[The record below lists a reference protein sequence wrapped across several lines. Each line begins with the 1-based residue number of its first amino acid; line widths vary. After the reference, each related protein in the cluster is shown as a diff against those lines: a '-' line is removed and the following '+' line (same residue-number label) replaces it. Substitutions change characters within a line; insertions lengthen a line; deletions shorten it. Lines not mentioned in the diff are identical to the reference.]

1 MLDVHPPHAA
11 AHTWKDFFI
20 HIATIVVGL
29 IIAVG
34 LEQTVEAI
42 HQRHELQKAREELRE
57 EIQSDRRVNAK
68 QLEFVHQ
75 AQAELNAD
83 MALLIAHRTNDRPL
97 AVPLHFDWEFRRSPS
112 AAWDTNKQSGALN
125 LMPHP
130 ELAYYDY
137 ISTVC
142 ALVMDSAG
150 QWQTS
155 LEVAKAIANRAHD
168 GALSTQDTNELIT
181 AISDT
186 QGKLARTERLITFA
200 QGALVDH
207 TYDH

>member
-1 MLDVHPPHAA
+1 MLDVHPPHSPT
-11 AHTWKDFFI
+11 HTWKDFFI
-20 HIATIVVGL
+20 HIATIVIGL
-29 IIAVG
+29 LIAIG

-42 HQRHELQKAREELRE
+42 HHRHELQKAREELRE
-57 EIQSDRRVNAK
+57 EVQTNRRVNAK
-68 QLEFVHQ
+68 QLEYVHQ
-75 AQAELNAD
+75 VQAELNAD
-83 MALLIAHRTNDRPL
+83 MTLLIAHRTNDGPL
-97 AVPLHFDWEFRRSPS
+97 TVPLQFDWEFRRSPS
-112 AAWDTNKQSGALN
+112 AAWDTNKQSGSLN

-137 ISTVC
+137 VSTVC

-155 LEVAKAIANRAHD
+155 LEMAKAIANRARD
-168 GALSTQDTNELIT
+168 GALSPQDTNELIT

-186 QGKLARTERLITFA
+186 QGKLARTERLISFA

-207 TYDH
+207 SYDH

>member
-1 MLDVHPPHAA
+1 MLDVHPPHTPT
-11 AHTWKDFFI
+11 HTWKDFFI

-42 HQRHELQKAREELRE
+42 HHRHELQKAREELRE

-68 QLEFVHQ
+68 QLEYVHQ
-75 AQAELNAD
+75 VQAELNAD
-83 MALLIAHRTNDRPL
+83 VTLLLAHRTNNRPL
-97 AVPLHFDWEFRRSPS
+97 TAPLHFQWEFRRSPS
-112 AAWDTNKQSGALN
+112 AAWDTNKQSGSLN

-150 QWQTS
+150 QWQAS
-155 LEVAKAIANRAHD
+155 LEIANAIANRARD